1 MELDL
6 IDTNL
11 VWLLRDDGRLSFESL
26 AQAVG
31 LSRTA
36 VRARLE
42 RLMGGGSLRVVGIVH
57 PSILGL
63 TALGHVAIDH
73 HGEALALAQEIAEF
87 DEAPFVSVIAG
98 RDGVIAELQCTDID
112 AFEAAVVRI
121 RGIAAVRRV
130 ETSLYARVHKN
141 AYAPVGQ
148 PRALELDDADLQII
162 GELQR
167 DGRLPFAE
175 MGKRVAL
182 SPSAARTRVLRL
194 TDAGLIRIS
203 GILNPTVLGMNEMCG
218 FDLSLAGGG
227 EQALAVIA
235 AMPNI
240 SYLAAAIGRADAVGT
255 LIAGHTSEIRASL
268 DQIRALPGVLA
279 LRSWIHLDLV
289 KERYEWPVAVPARS

>member
-6 IDTNL
+6 IDTKL
-11 VWLLRDDGRLSFESL
+11 VRLLRDDGRMSFESL

-42 RLMGGGSLRVVGIVH
+42 RLMGSGSLRVVGIVH

-63 TALGHVAIDH
+63 TALGHVTINH
-73 HGEALALAQEIAEF
+73 HGEALALAREIAEF

-98 RDGVIAELQCTDID
+98 RDGVVAELQCTDID
-112 AFEAAVVRI
+112 AFEAALVRI
-121 RGIAAVRRV
+121 RGIGAVRGV
-130 ETSLYARVHKN
+130 ETSMYTRVHTN
-141 AYAPVGQ
+141 TYAPVGQ
-148 PRALELDDADLQII
+148 PRALELDDADRQII

-175 MGKRVAL
+175 MGKRVSL

-218 FDLSLAGGG
+218 FDLALSGAG
-227 EQALAVIA
+227 EQALAEIA
-235 AMPNI
+235 ALPNV

-255 LIAGHTSEIRASL
+255 LIAGHTGEIRASL
-268 DQIRALPGVLA
+268 DQIRVLPGVAA

-289 KERYEWPVAVPARS
+289 KERYEWPLAAPLS